1 MKGDDL
7 RALVHLLALGF
18 VGLLPLL
25 GGTGMAACAGAA
37 FLVNLLLLPRTPLGR
52 AMRRSGETPW
62 NGTVTYP
69 LAVALGFLLFRLEW
83 VAVAA
88 WSVMAVGDPAA
99 AWVGRSRAWR
109 SRIPWNRAKSVAGT
123 IAFFLAAGPATL
135 GVLLLLFPADMGRA
149 LEARPA
155 LVAAGLAAAA
165 AAGALVETVPLL
177 LDDNLPTALAAGT
190 ALSLVAAAGLPG

>member
-1 MKGDDL
+1 
-7 RALVHLLALGF
+7 
-18 VGLLPLL
+18 
-25 GGTGMAACAGAA
+25 MAACAGAA